1 MTKLVRGL
9 GPWGAASLVVG
20 TIIGTGVFLK
30 TAVMAQLG
38 GSVLWVLVAWAVAG
52 ALSFFGAL
60 TYAELGGMFPA
71 AGGEYVYLRRGYGPL
86 MGYLYAWNRFWIA
99 TPGSIAAY
107 AVGSA
112 LFIGVFAPVTG
123 YVVELGP
130 LELDATKVAAI
141 GFIVVFTAINC
152 MNVRSGGNLQ
162 TAMTVLKV
170 LLIAGLA
177 CGAFLAPTGSI
188 DHVTSGGG
196 PFPGWSAFGAMV
208 LAALWAYDGWNN
220 LPMAAGEVRD
230 PQRNLPRAIIGGM
243 IVVFATYA
251 IVNLG
256 YFFALPF
263 DEVRTSSSTEFPDAP
278 AVAAKVGSQFLGNT
292 TAALLAGAMAL
303 SALSAMNGSMLTG
316 ARVPFAVARD
326 NLAPAPLGKLSSK
339 SRVPT
344 IAVLVQGALAV
355 AFALSGRFDQLTDAV
370 VFASWLFYALNA
382 GSVVL
387 LRIREPRRARPF
399 RTPGFPIVP
408 ILFVIVALLL
418 LVNTVY
424 TTFWPSLLGLVM
436 TALGVIVFIAFYR
449 GKARPLVEEDES
461 AADPTE

>member
-1 MTKLVRGL
+1 
-9 GPWGAASLVVG
+9 
-20 TIIGTGVFLK
+20 
-30 TAVMAQLG
+30 
-38 GSVLWVLVAWAVAG
+38 
-52 ALSFFGAL
+52 
-60 TYAELGGMFPA
+60 
-71 AGGEYVYLRRGYGPL
+71 
-86 MGYLYAWNRFWIA
+86 
-99 TPGSIAAY
+99 
-107 AVGSA
+107 
-112 LFIGVFAPVTG
+112 
-123 YVVELGP
+123 
-130 LELDATKVAAI
+130 
-141 GFIVVFTAINC
+141 
-152 MNVRSGGNLQ
+152 
-162 TAMTVLKV
+162 VLKV

-177 CGAFLAPTGSI
+177 FGAFLAPTGSV

-230 PQRNLPRAIIGGM
+230 PQRNVPRAIIGGM

-251 IVNLG
+251 VVNLG

-263 DEVRTSSSTEFPDAP
+263 EEVRTSSSTEFPDAP

-316 ARVPFAVARD
+316 ARVPFAVSRD
-326 NLAPAPLGKLSSK
+326 KLAPAPLARLSSR

-344 IAVLVQGALAV
+344 IAVLVQGALAI

-382 GSVVL
+382 GSVLL
-387 LRIREPRRARPF
+387 LRMRDPERHRPF

-408 ILFVIVALLL
+408 CLFVMVAVLLL
-418 LVNTVY
+418 ANTVY
-424 TTFWPSLLGLVM
+424 TTFLPSLLGLVM
-436 TALGVIVFIAFYR
+436 TALGAAVFAVFYR

-461 AADPTE
+461 SSDATK